1 MKVSITTTLLF
12 ISAICFAQKTTYSFD
27 ALQRDSF
34 FLTATT
40 SWPSSKETPRPQIQE
55 INQLFRSVDE
65 FNALVESIKKDATKA
80 REEAAKKIKEAEQL
94 ESVLKDIEEAADNHR
109 SFLGREKKS
118 KKP

>member
-12 ISAICFAQKTTYSFD
+12 ISAFCFAQKTTYSFD
-27 ALQRDSF
+27 TVKRDSF

-40 SWPSSKETPRPQIQE
+40 LWPASEQTPRPQVQE
-55 INQLFRSVDE
+55 VNQLFRSVDE
-65 FNALVESIKKDATKA
+65 FNALLESIKKDATKA